1 MPVIAQASNDPIL
14 ALIDRHKVAFA
25 EWIEAVNHLSDMEA
39 AIPSELQKGGA
50 YCFEVEIVKTDDPRW
65 TAANI
70 RYNDIIIKADGIAIE
85 ARRHTNVAGRLGSNP
100 EMCSPARPKTA
111 LWPDGSKSRM
121 RTKKLSP
128 VIIATGISI
137 CRVIWT
143 RPYKKWQP
151 ETIGTMPPG
160 SRRRVFLWSLS
171 RAATR

>member
-14 ALIDRHKVAFA
+14 VLIDRHKVAFA

-50 YCFEVEIVKTDDPRW
+50 YCFEVEVVKTDDPRW

-111 LWPDGSKSRM
+111 LWPDGEQVEDEDEEAKSRHHRDWNFYLPRNLDEALQKM
-121 RTKKLSP
+121 
-128 VIIATGISI
+128 
-137 CRVIWT
+137 
-143 RPYKKWQP
+143 
-151 ETIGTMPPG
+151 
-160 SRRRVFLWSLS
+160 
-171 RAATR
+171 AA